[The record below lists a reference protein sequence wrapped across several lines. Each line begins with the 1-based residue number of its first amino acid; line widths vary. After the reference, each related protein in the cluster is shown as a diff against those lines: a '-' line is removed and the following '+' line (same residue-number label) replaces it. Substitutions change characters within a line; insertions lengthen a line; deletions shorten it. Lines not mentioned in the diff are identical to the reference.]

1 MEGRLAGANDVVSPV
16 ARLRTFGLTDLRG
29 PGAWRRPEDT
39 RVAAA
44 DAMPSTDATASDA
57 QPAPAEAGA
66 SK

>member
-1 MEGRLAGANDVVSPV
+1 VVSPV

-44 DAMPSTDATASDA
+44 DAVPTSDA
-57 QPAPAEAGA
+57 AAPAEAGA
-66 SK
+66 SQ